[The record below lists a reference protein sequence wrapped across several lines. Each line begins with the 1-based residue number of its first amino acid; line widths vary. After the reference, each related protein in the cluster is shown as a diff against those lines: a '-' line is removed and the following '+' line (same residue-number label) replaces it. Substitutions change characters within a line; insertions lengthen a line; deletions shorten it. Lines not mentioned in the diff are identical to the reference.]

1 MPRKPFLIHLLP
13 IGIIILSLIIFSQIL
28 TQAAAAAAAA
38 EEQSDIELKE
48 DKAIKQELGSSKT
61 KPTNEENNTVKQ
73 AEKEEEESNNGD
85 TRERGLEQNITIND
99 IYPSDDGDVPFVLP
113 FHITLPFP

>member
-28 TQAAAAAAAA
+28 TQAAAAAA

-48 DKAIKQELGSSKT
+48 DKAIKQELGTSET
-61 KPTNEENNTVKQ
+61 KPTKENNTVKQ